1 MSVMT
6 YYKIRK
12 KDDSSLYVK
21 GTPAYHSYDKSGRV
35 FQTVGNLRSFLTN
48 VMNNQYRSNHLSE
61 WEIVELEMIVKEVK
75 AIHEV
80 VKPEKLVQLLK
91 S

>member
-1 MSVMT
+1 MMT

-12 KDDSSLYVK
+12 KDEPNLYVK
-21 GTPAYHSYDKSGRV
+21 GTPVYHSYDNSGRV
-35 FQTVGNLRSFLTN
+35 FQTLGNLRSFLTN
-48 VMNNQYRSNHLSE
+48 VMNNQYRSSHLND

-80 VKPEKLVQLLK
+80 VKAEKLVQLLK